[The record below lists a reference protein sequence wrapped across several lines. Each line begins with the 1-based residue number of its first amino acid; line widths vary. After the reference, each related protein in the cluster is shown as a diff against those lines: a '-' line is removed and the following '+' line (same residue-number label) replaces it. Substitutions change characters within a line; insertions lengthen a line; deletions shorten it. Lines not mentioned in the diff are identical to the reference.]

1 MSENTRYEEVD
12 QQFNDLP
19 MPDQEESWQKMKELL
34 DKDDDDDRIVPPI
47 FLNSCLGWGL
57 LLLVGLTVVWLVVR
71 PERWWSETTKAKDTS
86 LSDKVQKPGSKEA
99 SGEETS
105 AISKHPIDKDETS
118 HPIGKDEA
126 SFITDQ
132 KQKIS
137 PSTQSSVIEQNK
149 KSEPKTK
156 DTLLSDKVQKQNT
169 KEELRDE
176 KSAIS
181 KHPINKDETSVI
193 TGQKQ
198 KINRSVQSPVIDK
211 NKNKSSFNTVPVTN
225 KKPEPKTKEP
235 IQKTDLAQQTLIKS
249 NNNPTKVNDN
259 ETFDQRNK
267 MKNGDVSLSAINQQQ
282 VPLVRDSVKTESM
295 IQPVDSAIQKKT
307 VDLTTQKKIKPSQR
321 KLIVTAGLGLQQLIP
336 IAGQAAVPYNYYG
349 SEGVLPDY
357 TPSVFLQLHKKGK
370 WFIMGEFRYGAAQS
384 VKEFSYNQLTK
395 YDAASMDVTTTTMRL
410 KKTYYHQFPLSFNY
424 YVIPNLSV
432 GIGGMYSRFYG
443 ATTEKEINTRNV
455 LTQTDATVKEIIPV
469 KHFTDSFLYKTQV
482 HTFIQADYHWKRFSF
497 GLRYTRDLQP
507 YIRYTKPDGTIDE
520 KKNQSLQLMIRFR
533 LWQSEKH

>member
-1 MSENTRYEEVD
+1 MSENPRYEEVD

-19 MPDQEESWQKMKELL
+19 MPDQEESWQKMKEML
-34 DKDDDDDRIVPPI
+34 DKDDNDDRIVPPI

-99 SGEETS
+99 SGDEKST
-105 AISKHPIDKDETS
+105 ISKHPINKDETS
-118 HPIGKDEA
+118 I
-126 SFITDQ
+126 ITDQ

-198 KINRSVQSPVIDK
+198 KISRSVQSPVIDQ
-211 NKNKSSFNTVPVTN
+211 NKNKSSFNTVPVRN

-249 NNNPTKVNDN
+249 NNIPTKVNDD

-267 MKNGDVSLSAINQQQ
+267 MKNGDTSLFATNQQQ
-282 VPLVRDSVKTESM
+282 IPSVKDSVKTESM

-307 VDLTTQKKIKPSQR
+307 ILSQR
-321 KLIVTAGLGLQQLIP
+321 KLMVTAGLGLQQLIP

-384 VKEFSYNQLTK
+384 VKEFSYNQQTK
-395 YDAASMDVTTTTMRL
+395 YDTASMNVTMTTMRL
-410 KKTYYHQFPLSFNY
+410 KKTYYHQLPLSFNY

-443 ATTEKEINTRNV
+443 ATTEKEINTQNV
-455 LTQTDATVKEIIPV
+455 LTQTNATVEEIIPV

-520 KKNQSLQLMIRFR
+520 KKNQSLQLMIRYR
-533 LWQSEKH
+533 LWQPEKL